1 MRRTYETERDRDN
14 EKRIMG
20 RLGKYFEEV
29 VKLPHKSVFDY
40 AEIGRSNKG
49 GKYIR
54 NFIEIKKRSN
64 PKEQYPTYMISSD
77 KIRHAFSYINNFNVG
92 FKLVVEWKD
101 KTGIYTLRK
110 NDSFNLG
117 CNGRFDRG
125 DWQDVDPVVYIPIG
139 DFYEVERLP

>member
-92 FKLVVEWKD
+92 FKLLVELKD
-101 KTGIYTLRK
+101 KTVIYTLRK

-117 CNGRFDRG
+117 FNGRFDRG
-125 DWQDVDPVVYIPIG
+125 DWQDVEPVVYIPIG